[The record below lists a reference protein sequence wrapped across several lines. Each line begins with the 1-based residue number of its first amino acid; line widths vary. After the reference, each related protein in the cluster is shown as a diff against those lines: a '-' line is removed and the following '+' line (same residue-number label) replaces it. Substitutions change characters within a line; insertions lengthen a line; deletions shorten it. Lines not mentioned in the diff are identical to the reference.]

1 MLFPKKVK
9 FRKWQTGRSNP
20 KKIRVATR
28 GVKLAFGSHGLRALE
43 SAPVTSNQIEA
54 SRRVLARALGK
65 TGRVWVRVFPDRP
78 ETKKGGELPMG
89 KGKGDPFRFVA
100 RVRPGTMLFELD
112 GVPDKEAHSYL
123 VQAGHKLPI
132 KTTVVVRH

>member
-9 FRKWQTGRSNP
+9 FRKWQTGRTNP
-20 KKIRVATR
+20 KKKSVATR
-28 GVKLAFGSHGLRALE
+28 GITLAFGSHGLKSTTANRVSSNQLE
-43 SAPVTSNQIEA
+43 SG
-54 SRRVLARALGK
+54 RRAMARLLGK

-100 RVRPGTMLFELD
+100 EVKPGRVIYEID
-112 GVPDKEAHSYL
+112 GVDDKTAAEAL
-123 VQAGHKLPI
+123 RKAGTKLPV
-132 KTTVVVRH
+132 KTVVVSRK